1 LIIKKELRLL
11 DKILNIDYY
20 NSLVQT
26 FSKNVEFNS
35 SLLDVSNFN
44 KINLSFIQ
52 KVMSKTNGF
61 DIIIKIPKYFYK
73 ILDELY
79 SNLYL
84 FIANAQFYENYMNP
98 EFKLG
103 ELVVKKVGKKNR
115 KYKVIGINDRQI
127 TLVEQKK
134 ESLKDLNGPA
144 TIYVDRKN
152 IVKEF
157 VPIKRSLKKGSLN
170 NFLQLFSS
178 LNGLDINEDYFPT
191 KFGIV
196 TIFVGSKKIFENFR
210 NFTFHDIKGNLY
222 NSIPCYYINRDG
234 KESDTLGI
242 SPLLYF
248 VSSYRIAYQQIIKN
262 KIRVCNV
269 VLFGDGFDEL
279 QQIISDQSIYG
290 FRIIGICTTQIEK
303 RMSSIK
309 YWEWHKEEINL
320 IQSL

>member
-1 LIIKKELRLL
+1 MFDR
-11 DKILNIDYY
+11 ILNTDYY
-20 NSLVQT
+20 KSLVQT

-35 SLLDVSNFN
+35 SLLPHTSFS

-52 KVMSKTNGF
+52 KVMSKTDGF
-61 DIIIKIPKYFYK
+61 DIIIKIPKYFYE
-73 ILDELY
+73 ILDEIY

-84 FIANAQFYENYMNP
+84 YLANAQFYENYMNP
-98 EFKLG
+98 EFKLD
-103 ELVVKKVGKKNR
+103 ELVVRKIGKKNR
-115 KYKVIGINDRQI
+115 KYKVVGINERHI

-144 TIYVDRKN
+144 KLYIDRKN
-152 IVKEF
+152 IIKEF
-157 VPIKRSLKKGSLN
+157 VPIKRPLKKGSLN
-170 NFLQLFSS
+170 NFLELFSS
-178 LNGLDINEDYFPT
+178 LNGLDINDDYFPT
-191 KFGIV
+191 KFDSV
-196 TIFVGSKKIFENFR
+196 TVFVGSKKMFENFR
-210 NFTFHDIKGNLY
+210 NISIQNANLY

-248 VSSYRIAYQQIIKN
+248 VPSYRIAYQLIIQN

-269 VLFGDGFDEL
+269 VLFDDGFDEL

-290 FRIIGICTTQIEK
+290 FRIIGICTTPIEK
-303 RMSSIK
+303 RASSIK

-320 IQSL
+320 IESL

>member
-1 LIIKKELRLL
+1 LFDR
-11 DKILNIDYY
+11 ILNTDYY
-20 NSLVQT
+20 KSLFQT
-26 FSKNVEFNS
+26 FSENVEFNS
-35 SLLDVSNFN
+35 SLLPISIFN

-52 KVMSKTNGF
+52 KAISKSAGF
-61 DIIIKIPKYFYK
+61 DIIIKVPKYFYK
-73 ILDELY
+73 ILDEIY

-84 FIANAQFYENYMNP
+84 YIANVQFYENYMNP
-98 EFKLG
+98 EFKLD
-103 ELVVKKVGKKNR
+103 ELVVRKIGKKNR
-115 KYKVIGINDRQI
+115 KYKVVGINELNI

-144 TIYVDRKN
+144 KLYVDRKN
-152 IVKEF
+152 IIKEF
-157 VPIKRSLKKGSLN
+157 VPIKRPLKKGSLN

-191 KFGIV
+191 KFDLV
-196 TIFVGSKKIFENFR
+196 TVFVGSKKMFENFR
-210 NFTFHDIKGNLY
+210 NISIHNANLY

-248 VSSYRIAYQQIIKN
+248 VPSYRIAYQQIIQN

-269 VLFGDGFDEL
+269 VLFDDGFDEL

-290 FRIIGICTTQIEK
+290 FRIIGICTTPIEK
-303 RMSSIK
+303 RASSIK
-309 YWEWHKEEINL
+309 YWEWHKEEIKL
-320 IQSL
+320 IDSL